1 MATPPAPYALFV
13 GVDIAAQTAT
23 CSLLRPGGRPERAF
37 TVPQTRAGWATLTDR
52 LVATGV
58 LPAATLLVL
67 EATSTYWIQL
77 ACHLHDAGYTVS
89 VINPKQGHDFAH
101 ALRQPGK
108 TDALD
113 AQGLARLAEALHPT
127 PWTPPPAVYH
137 ELAQRLGQRDDLLK
151 IRTALRNQ
159 LHALEQQA
167 VVVEAVRTRQALLIS
182 SLEEQLRALEAEL
195 EHAWRQDPAW
205 AASVVRLES
214 IGGVG
219 PVTALVL
226 VVATLNFSTTPSPE
240 AATRFAG
247 LQPQPYRSGTSVY
260 RRDHIGRGGDA
271 RLRTALYMATLSGVR
286 CNPVLATL
294 YERLKAAGKP
304 EKVARCA
311 CARKLLHI
319 AWTLVRKERMFDP
332 QYGQVAKADPV
343 AA

>member
-1 MATPPAPYALFV
+1 MPAPTGPYALFV
-13 GVDIAAQTAT
+13 GVDIAAKSAT

-37 TVPQTRAGWATLTDR
+37 TVPQSPAGWTSLATRLT
-52 LVATGV
+52 ATGV
-58 LPAATLLVL
+58 PPAATLLVL

-77 ACHLHDAGYTVS
+77 ACHLHEAGYAGSVS
-89 VINPKQGHDFAH
+89 NPKQGHDFAK

-113 AQGLARLAEALHPT
+113 AQGLARLGATLVPAV
-127 PWTPPPAVYH
+127 WTPPPAVYH

-151 IRTALRNQ
+151 MRTALRNQ

-167 VVVEAVRTRQALLIS
+167 VVVAAVRERHSALLAMI
-182 SLEEQLRALEAEL
+182 EHQLRALAVEL
-195 EHAWRQDPAW
+195 EQALRQDPAW
-205 AASVVRLES
+205 AASVRRLES
-214 IGGVG
+214 IDGVG
-219 PVTALVL
+219 PVTALWL
-226 VVATLNFSTTPSPE
+226 IVATLNFTTTPSPE

-247 LQPQPYRSGTSVY
+247 LQPQPYQSGTSVY
-260 RRDHIGRGGDA
+260 KRDHIGRAGDA

-286 CNPVLATL
+286 CNPVLAAL
-294 YERLKAAGKP
+294 YTRLTAAGKP
-304 EKVARCA
+304 TKVARCA

-332 QYGQVAKADPV
+332 NYGQAGKIDAV